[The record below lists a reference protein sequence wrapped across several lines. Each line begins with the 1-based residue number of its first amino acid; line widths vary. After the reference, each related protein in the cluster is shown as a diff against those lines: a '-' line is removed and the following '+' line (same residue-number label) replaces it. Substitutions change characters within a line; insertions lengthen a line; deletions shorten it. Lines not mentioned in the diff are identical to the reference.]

1 MDADRPL
8 PSVFYVEDDP
18 ASQFLV
24 GKALGDIAEVHMVS
38 DGRVALERILATPPA
53 LVLLDFNLPGLNG
66 EGVLRQL
73 RLHAQTR
80 DLPVVVL
87 SAAAEAGRVLDMNCQ
102 GLLAKPI
109 DIEELRG
116 LVGAILHKGENDA

>member
-1 MDADRPL
+1 MA
-8 PSVFYVEDDP
+8 
-18 ASQFLV
+18 
-24 GKALGDIAEVHMVS
+24 S

-73 RLHAQTR
+73 RQHAHTR
-80 DLPVVVL
+80 DLPVIVL
-87 SAAAEAGRVLDMNCQ
+87 SAAAEAERVLDMQCQ
-102 GLLAKPI
+102 GLLAKPV

-116 LVGAILHKGENDA
+116 LVGAILQKGQSNA